1 MDLISNDWKHKI
13 RKKPREF
20 FVKISCLDNK
30 GTRKIKDLQKLS
42 NKEIYF
48 SFNLI
53 TRNTSS
59 PLSLFHDQTL

>member
-48 SFNLI
+48 SFQSN
-53 TRNTSS
+53 NTKYIKPFEFVS
-59 PLSLFHDQTL
+59 